1 MRKLILLPSLLLLCF
16 ATLMAQSDS
25 TANGA
30 QKPRKGLFTKED
42 SLLYGGQLPTI
53 NIFENDLEQ
62 YKSDM
67 LKIRVLRVAQYVE
80 TGKQI
85 MIQIEANKQN
95 EKKKNQKKYIKDEEK
110 ILREKFEDELKNLS
124 INDGQVL
131 VKLINRETGNN
142 CYKLISQ
149 LKGGF
154 TAFFY
159 QQVGKRYGYDLKQ
172 GYDPKEEKQLELV
185 IKQVQQQ
192 GQLLTLKPSMY

>member
-1 MRKLILLPSLLLLCF
+1 MLLTAMLILGY
-16 ATLMAQSDS
+16 ATIYAQGD
-25 TANGA
+25 TAA
-30 QKPRKGLFTKED
+30 IPDKAPKGLFTKID
-42 SLLYGGQLPTI
+42 TMLFGPQLPTI
-53 NIFENDLEQ
+53 NIFANDLEQ

-67 LKIRVLRVAQYVE
+67 LKMRVLRVAQYVE

-95 EKKKNQKKYIKDEEK
+95 EKKRAQKKYIKEEEQ
-110 ILREKFEDELKNLS
+110 ILRDKFEDELKNLS

-149 LKGGF
+149 MKGGI

-172 GYDPKEEKQLELV
+172 GYNPADEKQLELV
-185 IKQVQQQ
+185 IKQLQEQ
-192 GQLLTLKPSMY
+192 GQLLSLKPARV